1 MDPAFLSPP
10 SPSPPPL
17 ASPEDADITNTT
29 SANDNKSRGDSPS
42 TSNRNR
48 NSSNSS
54 NSSRSRSGAASPEI
68 PLTLSASVMLA
79 DLPRDATAALA
90 SAGEQFSSAAH
101 GGKVVVK
108 FKAVGSAPALQ
119 QDVCKISAG
128 RKFEEVVR
136 YLRRKLRCGETES
149 VFLYVNSAFAPSLD
163 EVVGNLHQ
171 CFKNAHDQLVVA
183 YSITPAFG

>member
-1 MDPAFLSPP
+1 MDPPDFLSPP
-10 SPSPPPL
+10 SPSSPPL
-17 ASPEDADITNTT
+17 ASPEDADITTT
-29 SANDNKSRGDSPS
+29 TANNSSVNNNNQNINSSSSS
-42 TSNRNR
+42 TSNRN
-48 NSSNSS
+48 
-54 NSSRSRSGAASPEI
+54 SGTASPEI

-90 SAGEQFSSAAH
+90 SAGELFPAH
-101 GGKVVVK
+101 SKVVVK

-136 YLRRKLRCGETES
+136 YLRRKLRCKETES

-171 CFKNAHDQLVVA
+171 
-183 YSITPAFG
+183 FGDVERLT

>member
-1 MDPAFLSPP
+1 MDPSDLLLSPP
-10 SPSPPPL
+10 SHP
-17 ASPEDADITNTT
+17 ASPMPDADSEDITTNN
-29 SANDNKSRGDSPS
+29 SNNN
-42 TSNRNR
+42 SNRD
-48 NSSNSS
+48 
-54 NSSRSRSGAASPEI
+54 SGAASPEI
-68 PLTLSASVMLA
+68 PLTLSASVVLA

-90 SAGEQFSSAAH
+90 SAGGFPATS
-101 GGKVVVK
+101 KVVVK

-119 QDVCKISAG
+119 QDVCKISAA

-136 YLRRKLRCGETES
+136 YLRRKLRCKDTDS